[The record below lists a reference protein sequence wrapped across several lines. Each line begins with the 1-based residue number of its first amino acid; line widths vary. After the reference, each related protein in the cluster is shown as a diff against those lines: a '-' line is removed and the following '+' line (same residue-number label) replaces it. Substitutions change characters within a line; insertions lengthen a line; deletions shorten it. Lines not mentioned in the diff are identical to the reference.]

1 MEYRPLSLRHTDLI
15 SVGSVRMFGG
25 VVLATL
31 LIYFLSMASS
41 LAAPAFDKQPLTF
54 ITASGS
60 HEITVEVADTSH
72 KRSMGLMF
80 RRSLGDHEGMIFVH
94 DTSAPVGMWMKNTY
108 ISLDMFFVRADGVIH
123 RIEKNTQ
130 PFSEANISSEGDV
143 LAVIEMIAGSADRLG
158 IKPGDKVDYPAFK

>member
-31 LIYFLSMASS
+31 LIFFMSMASS
-41 LAAPAFDKQPLTF
+41 LAAPAFEKQPLTF

-60 HEITVEVADTSH
+60 HQITVEIADTPH
-72 KRSMGLMF
+72 KRSLGLMF
-80 RRSLGDHEGMIFVH
+80 RRSLGDDEGMIFLH

-108 ISLDMFFVRADGVIH
+108 I
-123 RIEKNTQ
+123 
-130 PFSEANISSEGDV
+130 
-143 LAVIEMIAGSADRLG
+143 
-158 IKPGDKVDYPAFK
+158 

>member
-15 SVGSVRMFGG
+15 SIGSVRMFGG

-31 LIYFLSMASS
+31 LIFFMSMASS
-41 LAAPAFDKQPLTF
+41 LAAPAFEKQPLTF

-60 HEITVEVADTSH
+60 HQITVEIADTPH
-72 KRSMGLMF
+72 KRSLGLMF
-80 RRSLGDHEGMIFVH
+80 RRSLGDDEGMIFLH

-108 ISLDMFFVRADGVIH
+108 IPLDMFFVRADGVIH
-123 RIEKNTQ
+123 RIEKNTR

-158 IKPGDKVDYPAFK
+158 IRPGDRVEYPAFE

>member
-15 SVGSVRMFGG
+15 SVRSVRMLGG

-31 LIYFLSMASS
+31 LIYFWSMTSM
-41 LAAPAFDKQPLTF
+41 LAAPVFEKQPLAF
-54 ITASGS
+54 LISSGS
-60 HEITVEVADTSH
+60 HQITVEIADTTH
-72 KRSMGLMF
+72 KRSVGLMF
-80 RRSLGDHEGMIFVH
+80 RRSLGEDEGMIFVH
-94 DTSAPVGMWMKNTY
+94 DTSGPVGMWMKNTY

-130 PFSEANISSEGDV
+130 PFSEANIGSEGDV

-158 IKPGDKVDYPAFK
+158 IKPGDKVDYPAFE